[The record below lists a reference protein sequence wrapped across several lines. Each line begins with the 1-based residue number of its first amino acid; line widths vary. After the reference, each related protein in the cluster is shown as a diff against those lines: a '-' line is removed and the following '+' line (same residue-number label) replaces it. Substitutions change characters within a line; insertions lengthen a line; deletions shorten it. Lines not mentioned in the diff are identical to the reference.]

1 MSGRILVDRGIV
13 DTHKTG
19 ISGHSS
25 SFNVSFSNV
34 GGGTA
39 SAITD
44 ANNLGVSAGGISGR
58 YASALPNSANDI
70 QRIANIL
77 NAVDTNLAGG
87 MRAQ

>member
-1 MSGRILVDRGIV
+1 MSGRILVNQGIV
-13 DTHKTG
+13 NTHRTA

-25 SFNVSFSNV
+25 SFNVTFANV
-34 GGGTA
+34 GGGNA

-77 NAVDTNLAGG
+77 NDVDTNLAGG
-87 MRAQ
+87 MRA